1 MKKRMIKTYIRNNV
15 MNQYADIMANVCEGY
30 IDFRSDTVT
39 RPGDEMKRAILDCEL
54 GDDVYGE
61 DPTVNALE
69 KKMSRMLDKE
79 AALFLPSGTMSN
91 LVSLLSHCKRG
102 EEVIVGDQYHIY
114 DAEARGASVLGG
126 ISLNPIKTDKFGVVK
141 LKDIIAAIKPDDNHY
156 PITKLVCLENTV
168 SGCVQNQADMN
179 EIAIAVKDKGLNV
192 HLDGARLFNAAIAQ
206 NVNVGDLTKNFDTV
220 SICLSKGIGAPAG
233 SVLVGPKEFVKYARR
248 QRKLLGGGM
257 RQAGILAA
265 CCLYGL
271 EYNVPLLKHDHQKAR
286 SLAEELSTIEAL
298 SIDLDLV
305 QTNML
310 FINPG
315 EDAASLS
322 AFLYERKILIGST
335 GTVRM
340 VVHLDIS
347 ESDIEKTIIAF
358 KEFYRN

>member
-1 MKKRMIKTYIRNNV
+1 MS
-15 MNQYADIMANVCEGY
+15 QYTDMMSDSGTEF

-39 RPGDEMKRAILDCEL
+39 RPSDEMKQVILDCEL

-69 KKMSRMLDKE
+69 EKISRMLNKE

-91 LVSLLSHCKRG
+91 LVSILSHCKRG
-102 EEVIVGDQYHIY
+102 EEVLVGDQYHIF

-126 ISLNPIKTDKFGVVK
+126 VALHPIKTDKFGAVK
-141 LKDIIAAIKPDDNHY
+141 LKDIIDAIKPDDSHY
-156 PITKLVCLENTV
+156 AITKLVCLENTV
-168 SGCVQNQADMN
+168 SGCVQNQMDMN
-179 EIAIAVKDKGLNV
+179 EIAVTVKNKGLNV

-206 NVNVGDLTKNFDTV
+206 NADVSDLVKNFDTV

-233 SVLVGPKEFVKYARR
+233 SVMVGPKDLVDYARR

-257 RQAGILAA
+257 RQAGVLAA
-265 CCLYGL
+265 CCDYGL
-271 EYNVPLLKHDHQKAR
+271 EHNVPLLKHDHKKAR
-286 SLAEELSTIEAL
+286 YLAEELSVITAL

-322 AFLYERKILIGST
+322 AFLYERKILIGSA
-335 GTVRM
+335 GAVRM

-347 ESDIEKTIIAF
+347 ESDIEKTIEAF

>member
-1 MKKRMIKTYIRNNV
+1 MS
-15 MNQYADIMANVCEGY
+15 QYADIMPDSGAKF

-39 RPGDEMKRAILDCEL
+39 RPSNEMKQAILDCDL

-61 DPTVNALE
+61 DTTVNALE
-69 KKMSRMLDKE
+69 EKISCMLNKE

-91 LVSLLSHCKRG
+91 LVSMLSHCKRG
-102 EEVIVGDQYHIY
+102 EEVLVGDQYHIF

-126 ISLNPIKTDKFGVVK
+126 VALHPVKTDKFGAVK
-141 LKDIIAAIKPDDNHY
+141 SEDILAAVKPDDSHY

-168 SGCVQNQADMN
+168 SGCVQNQTDMD
-179 EIAIAVKDKGLNV
+179 EIAITVKNMGLNV

-206 NVNVGDLTKNFDTV
+206 NAKVGDLAKNFDTV
-220 SICLSKGIGAPAG
+220 SICFSKGIGAPAG
-233 SVLVGPKEFVKYARR
+233 SVMAGPKDLVDYARR

-257 RQAGILAA
+257 RQAGVLAA
-265 CCLYGL
+265 CCHYGL
-271 EYNVPLLKHDHQKAR
+271 EHNVPLLKHDHKKAR
-286 SLAEELSTIEAL
+286 YLAEALSVIADL

-322 AFLYERKILIGST
+322 AFLYEHKILIGSAD
-335 GTVRM
+335 TVRM
-340 VVHLDIS
+340 VIHLDIS
-347 ESDIEKTIIAF
+347 ESDIEKTIDAF
-358 KEFYRN
+358 REFYRN